1 MNKKKRAII
10 VTVVIGLLLSFMLFI
25 FMTQLEKEILSDY
38 ETKQAVISVKEI
50 PAGTW
55 IAEDNVNDYFH
66 TVEVNGK
73 VVTGETVTEL
83 SGLYGAYVNRDIGA
97 GEIMYSG
104 VLCSKQLLTA
114 DFASPAEMSI
124 RIEDEANGVAGTLRK
139 GNRVNIYVDGSE
151 TALKDKEF
159 NEVLSGV
166 VINEAYNSA
175 GELIGMSDTEEKAC
189 ILTFYVE
196 EACVAELL
204 TRFSSGT
211 IVIVKTDDN

>member
-38 ETKQAVISVKEI
+38 ETKQVVRSVREI

-55 IAEDNVNDYFH
+55 IKESNVNDYFH
-66 TVEVNGK
+66 IEEINGK
-73 VVTGETVTEL
+73 VVTGETITEL
-83 SGLYGAYVNRDIGA
+83 SELYGAYVNRDISA
-97 GEIMYSG
+97 GEIMYSR
-104 VLCSKQLLTA
+104 VLCSRQTLTE
-114 DFASPAEMSI
+114 DYDSPAEMSI

-139 GNRVNIYVDGSE
+139 GDRVNIYVNESE
-151 TALKDKEF
+151 AAMKNKEF
-159 NEVLSGV
+159 KEVLIDV
-166 VINEAYNSA
+166 VINEAYNRA
-175 GELIGMSDTEEKAC
+175 GDLIGMSDTIEKAC

-196 EACVAELL
+196 EDCVAELL

-211 IVIVKTDDN
+211 IVITKMNDN

>member
-38 ETKQAVISVKEI
+38 ETKQVVISVKEI

-55 IAEDNVNDYFH
+55 ITEDNVNAYFH
-66 TVEVNGK
+66 TVEVNGR
-73 VVTGETVTEL
+73 VVTGETITEL
-83 SGLYGAYVNRDIGA
+83 SGLYGAYVNRDIGV
-97 GEIMYSG
+97 GEIMYSR
-104 VLCSKQLLTA
+104 VLCSKQLLTEGF
-114 DFASPAEMSI
+114 DSPAEMSI
-124 RIEDEANGVAGTLRK
+124 RIEDEADGVAGTLRK

-151 TALKDKEF
+151 MALKDKEF
-159 NEVLSGV
+159 KEVLSGV

-211 IVIVKTDDN
+211 IVIAKTDGN